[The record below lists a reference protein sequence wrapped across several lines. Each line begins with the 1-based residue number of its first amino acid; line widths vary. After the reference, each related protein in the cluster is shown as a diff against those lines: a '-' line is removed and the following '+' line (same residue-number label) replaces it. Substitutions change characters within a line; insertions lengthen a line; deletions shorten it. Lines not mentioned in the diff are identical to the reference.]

1 MVWCL
6 VLVLG
11 SSCTEEQDL
20 ANNAEV
26 QLTFDLTSNSAMKGK
41 ITIDDAY
48 LKLDRIQ
55 VAGNFGGQNFA
66 NVTHTVSAE
75 EPPYRLGNADSSY
88 VSFRLPA
95 SPYDQLVF
103 DFYLFQDN
111 YRLVFLERPVQET
124 PAPTPGNNGGTT
136 DPGQGEGNP
145 NDANGDGGEGDP
157 NDGSGEEDSGG
168 SDGDNGGNPGNDTD
182 NDQGDED
189 SDDNGGGKSDDDDDD
204 DDDDNGEEGDD
215 DNNGDDDSGNE
226 HNDNSGDDKKD
237 DKKKDDKKKGDKKN
251 KGNGNK
257 GDDDDDD
264 DDDEDEDDDDDDDD
278 RKSSNLSNHAI
289 DLGHFFQNAKP
300 ALVVFATYNNNSQ
313 PLKVIFAV
321 TSLEKFT
328 VHATQEGREN
338 VVITIKNFGRTM
350 FDPEQ
355 WFNVLSSADI
365 ESASRLTYQG
375 QNVLFIHKE
384 YNSNLYEALLSRL
397 EASARI
403 EFSAPPT
410 P

>member
-75 EPPYRLGNADSSY
+75 EPPYRLSNADSSY

-111 YRLVFLERPVQET
+111 YKLVFLESPVQET

-145 NDANGDGGEGDP
+145 NHDNDNGGDGGEADP
-157 NDGSGEEDSGG
+157 NDGAGEEDNGG
-168 SDGDNGGNPGNDTD
+168 SDGDNGGNPGNDTG
-182 NDQGDED
+182 NDPGDED
-189 SDDNGGGKSDDDDDD
+189 GDDGGGKSDDDDDD
-204 DDDDNGEEGDD
+204 SDEGDD
-215 DNNGDDDSGNE
+215 NDNNGDNDSDNE
-226 HNDNSGDDKKD
+226 GNDNSGDDKKKD

-251 KGNGNK
+251 KDNGNK

-264 DDDEDEDDDDDDDD
+264 DDDEDDEDDDDD

-300 ALVVFATYNNNSQ
+300 ALVVFATYSNNNQ
-313 PLKVIFAV
+313 PVKLIFAV

-338 VVITIKNFGRTM
+338 VVITMKNFGKTM

-355 WFNVLSSADI
+355 WFNALSSADI

-384 YNSNLYEALLSRL
+384 YNSNLYETLLSRL
-397 EASARI
+397 QASARI
-403 EFSAPPT
+403 QFSAPPA